1 MPLSPKPEAV
11 KYARTEK
18 VPFFG
23 ICLGMQCAVIE
34 YARNVLNLA
43 DAHTTE
49 INPNTSNPVIDLM
62 VNQKK
67 VTDKGGT
74 MRLGAYSC
82 LVEEDSK
89 VFECYQKVN
98 IKERHRHRYEFNN
111 DYKAKLES
119 AGMKTTGL
127 NPESNLVE
135 IIEVA
140 EHPWFVGVQFHP
152 EYKSTV
158 ASPQPLFVG
167 FIDAAITYSKQH

>member
-1 MPLSPKPEAV
+1 M
-11 KYARTEK
+11 
-18 VPFFG
+18 
-23 ICLGMQCAVIE
+23 
-34 YARNVLNLA
+34 
-43 DAHTTE
+43 D
-49 INPNTSNPVIDLM
+49 
-62 VNQKK
+62 NQKK

-82 LVEEDSK
+82 QVKKDSIAY
-89 VFECYQKVN
+89 ECYQKVN

-111 DYKAKLES
+111 DYKEKLQS
-119 AGMKTTGL
+119 AGMKTSGL

-158 ASPQPLFVG
+158 ANPQPLFVG
-167 FIDAAITYSKQH
+167 FIAAAIPHSKKH